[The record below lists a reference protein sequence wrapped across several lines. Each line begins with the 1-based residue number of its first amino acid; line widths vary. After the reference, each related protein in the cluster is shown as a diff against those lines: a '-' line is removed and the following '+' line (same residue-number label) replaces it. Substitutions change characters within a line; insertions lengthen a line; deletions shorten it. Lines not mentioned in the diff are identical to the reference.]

1 MYWSKTSDLL
11 LNRSIPTINGTG
23 NITENIGETKNRG
36 LELQIT
42 SNNIAKKDFDWSTTF
57 NLSHYKT
64 KIVNVGLY
72 DANGN
77 PWMTL
82 VPDGSS
88 ASPSA

>member
-1 MYWSKTSDLL
+1 VERTYSGNIRHVLVEDKRPVA
-11 LNRSIPTINGTG
+11 NRSIPTINGTG

-64 KIVNVGLY
+64 R
-72 DANGN
+72 
-77 PWMTL
+77 
-82 VPDGSS
+82 S
-88 ASPSA
+88 